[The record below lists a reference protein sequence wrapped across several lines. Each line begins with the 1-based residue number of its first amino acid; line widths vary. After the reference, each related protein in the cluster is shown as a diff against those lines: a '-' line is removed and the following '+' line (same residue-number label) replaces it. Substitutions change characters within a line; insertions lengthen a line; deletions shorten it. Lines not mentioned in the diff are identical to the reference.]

1 MIFTPDGSLQPERME
16 SKFVTQFDVPPTI
29 LSLAGYPDE
38 YVALGKNILGSDD
51 EKSYA
56 LMYIKGAY
64 QVCGPKYAIRFSPD
78 MKKIDGV
85 FDWKTDYDMPRP
97 LTKYDE
103 AEVKAMTDWARAFMQ
118 DYTVRL
124 NRNQLSAKK

>member
-1 MIFTPDGSLQPERME
+1 
-16 SKFVTQFDVPPTI
+16 
-29 LSLAGYPDE
+29 
-38 YVALGKNILGSDD
+38 
-51 EKSYA
+51 
-56 LMYIKGAY
+56 
-64 QVCGPKYAIRFSPD
+64 
-78 MKKIDGV
+78 MKKVEGV
-85 FDWKTDYDMPRP
+85 FDWKTDYDMTRP